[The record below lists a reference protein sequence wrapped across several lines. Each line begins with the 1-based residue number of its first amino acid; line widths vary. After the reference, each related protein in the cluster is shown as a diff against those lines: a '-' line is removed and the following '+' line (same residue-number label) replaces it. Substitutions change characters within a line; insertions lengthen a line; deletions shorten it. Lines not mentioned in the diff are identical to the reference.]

1 MHTVSVHTHI
11 LSLSLSL
18 SLTHTHTHTHTER
31 ERERE
36 RERQTTNLVAKRL
49 DAEACVAHNKSGL
62 EEIVN
67 TKSAL

>member
-11 LSLSLSL
+11 LSLSLS
-18 SLTHTHTHTHTER
+18 HTHTHTQ
-31 ERERE
+31 RERE

>member
-18 SLTHTHTHTHTER
+18 THTHTH
-31 ERERE
+31 RERE